1 MLGHAEVKGPY
12 IIVFRKR
19 LLRYPL
25 SNGRLLILAL
35 FHRQV
40 VTRVGPVILYE
51 KSFLV
56 TSSNYVCNNFKLDTS
71 IYFVLLS
78 QFRSEG

>member
-1 MLGHAEVKGPY
+1 MRILQDGSQLTFRVRVLLDPMIGHAEVKGPY

-25 SNGRLLILAL
+25 SNGRLLTLAL

-40 VTRVGPVILYE
+40 VTRVWAL
-51 KSFLV
+51 
-56 TSSNYVCNNFKLDTS
+56 
-71 IYFVLLS
+71 
-78 QFRSEG
+78 